1 LRAAQLR
8 LGRAI
13 LEPRRDADKLE
24 GFALVWKT
32 FLDKRAQ
39 ARDPAALL
47 AVRWRFE
54 ELRVAIFA
62 PELEP
67 LRGVSMASVARA
79 VEAL

>member
-1 LRAAQLR
+1 MWVMPTTQFEE
-8 LGRAI
+8 I
-13 LEPRRDADKLE
+13 DSPEIE
-24 GFALVWKT
+24 
-32 FLDKRAQ
+32 
-39 ARDPAALL
+39 
-47 AVRWRFE
+47 AVLRWRFE